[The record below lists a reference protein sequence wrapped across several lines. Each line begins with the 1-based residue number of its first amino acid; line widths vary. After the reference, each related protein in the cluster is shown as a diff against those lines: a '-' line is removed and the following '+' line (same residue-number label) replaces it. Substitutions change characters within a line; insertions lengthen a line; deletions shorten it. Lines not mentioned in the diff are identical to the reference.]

1 MVATYALDKQKALQL
16 LNSFLDQFRNCCN
29 QKHPPK
35 ADYFETILSN
45 DFHNSSSGQQIG
57 KNMHDFLQRIQKV
70 QKKYSYID
78 FSRLQ
83 ECLISGNKAII
94 QYDMNRTSRNGEKS
108 LINIMA
114 IATIDG
120 DLITHWSQVSHEK
133 EKDL

>member
-1 MVATYALDKQKALQL
+1 MVATYVLDKQKALQL
-16 LNSFLDQFRNCCN
+16 LNSFLDQIRNCCN

-35 ADYFETILSN
+35 ADYFDTILSN
-45 DFHNSSSGQQIG
+45 DFHNSSSGKLIG
-57 KNMHDFLQRIQKV
+57 KNKHDFLKRIQEI
-70 QKKYSYID
+70 QAKYSHID

-94 QYDMNRTSRNGEKS
+94 QYDMHRTLRNGEKS
-108 LINIMA
+108 LIHIMA

-133 EKDL
+133 D